1 MGYFIKNIE
10 TSNFCIILS
19 RDLLKTHEVG
29 FLISENTVLVV
40 GTGTIG
46 EPLTGLLSNK
56 TISKELNIDEL
67 IFYKHSPRLT
77 DRPMMKGL
85 LSKGAHMCTQ
95 HEKFEAFREIG
106 IEPTYTFEDALE
118 KAKVVIDC
126 SSEGMGVRNKFLY
139 YEGVKDKVSAFLAQ
153 GSEHG
158 FGLPFG
164 IGLNDAV
171 LKRRN
176 NQFIQVVSCNTH
188 NASRILKNL
197 AFDDKGNNILGE
209 GRFVFMRRA
218 TDVSQ
223 AGKFIAGPSVGIH
236 KDKTFGTH
244 HAKDVYRL
252 YSTLG
257 YHLNVFSSAVKLNT
271 QYMHT
276 ASFHLVLNNHHD
288 LGLEEI
294 KQILIDDPYI
304 AVTNKTDA
312 NVIFSFGREYGH
324 FGRILNQTVV
334 VLPSLMVRKSELFT
348 NHMEIIGYS
357 FTPQDGNSLL
367 SSTSAVAYFL
377 NPEEVVLGEPIPCL
391 RPFMF
396 TEV

>member
-1 MGYFIKNIE
+1 MN
-10 TSNFCIILS
+10 
-19 RDLLKTHEVG
+19 
-29 FLISENTVLVV
+29 SENVVLVV

-46 EPLTGLLSNK
+46 EPLTGLLSDKN
-56 TISKELNIDEL
+56 ISKELGIDEL
-67 IFYKHSPRLT
+67 IFYKHSARVT
-77 DRPMMKGL
+77 DRPMIKGL
-85 LSKGAHMCTQ
+85 LSKGAHMCVQ
-95 HEKFEAFREIG
+95 HKKMNEFRETG
-106 IEPTYTFEDALE
+106 VEPTYTFDDALA
-118 KAKVVIDC
+118 KAKVVVDC

-139 YEGVKDKVSAFLAQ
+139 YENLTDTVTAFLAQ
-153 GSEHG
+153 GSENG

-164 IGLNDAV
+164 VGLNDSV
-171 LKRRN
+171 LERKN
-176 NQFIQVVSCNTH
+176 ANFIQVVSCNTH
-188 NASRILKNL
+188 AGSRILKDL
-197 AFDDKGNNILGE
+197 AFDSTGKNILGE

-218 TDVSQ
+218 TDISQ
-223 AGKFIAGPSVGIH
+223 SGKFIAGPSVGRH

-244 HAKDVYRL
+244 HAKDIYRL

-276 ASFHLVLNNHHD
+276 ASFHLVLDNHHD
-288 LGLEEI
+288 ISLEEI
-294 KQILIDDPYI
+294 NQIFIEDPYV

-334 VLPSLMVRKSELFT
+334 VLPSLMIRKSELFT
-348 NHMEIIGYS
+348 DHMEIIGYAY
-357 FTPQDGNSLL
+357 TPQDGNSLL

-377 NPEEVVLGEPIPCL
+377 NPEEIIPGKPIPCL
-391 RPFMF
+391 KPYMF

>member
-1 MGYFIKNIE
+1 MGK
-10 TSNFCIILS
+10 
-19 RDLLKTHEVG
+19 D
-29 FLISENTVLVV
+29 NTVLVV

-46 EPLTGLLSNK
+46 EPLTGLLSDK
-56 TISKELNIDEL
+56 IISKELGIDEI

-85 LSKGAHMCTQ
+85 LSKGAQMATQ
-95 HEKFEAFREIG
+95 QEKFSDFRELDV
-106 IEPTYTFEDALE
+106 EPTYTFEEALA
-118 KAKVVIDC
+118 KAKVVVDC
-126 SSEGMGVRNKFLY
+126 SSEGMGVRNKLLF
-139 YEGVKDKVSAFLAQ
+139 YEKVQDSVNAFLAQ

-158 FGLPFG
+158 FGLPYG
-164 IGLNDAV
+164 VGLNDEV
-171 LKRRN
+171 LKTKN
-176 NQFIQVVSCNTH
+176 NKFIQVVSCNTH
-188 NASRILKNL
+188 AGSRILKDL
-197 AFDDKGNNILGE
+197 AFDSNSKNILGE
-209 GRFVFMRRA
+209 ARFVFMRRA
-218 TDVSQ
+218 TDISQ
-223 AGKFIAGPSVGIH
+223 SGKFIAGPSVGDH
-236 KDKTFGTH
+236 KDQTFGTH
-244 HAKDVYRL
+244 HAKDIYRL

-257 YHLNVFSSAVKLNT
+257 YHLNVFSSAIKLNT

-288 LGLEEI
+288 LQLEEI
-294 KQILIDDPYI
+294 RQMFIDDPYV

-348 NHMEIIGYS
+348 DHMEIIGYS
-357 FTPQDGNSLL
+357 YTPQDGNSLL

-377 NPEEVVLGEPIPCL
+377 NPEEVSLGEPIPCL

>member
-1 MGYFIKNIE
+1 LGIKICE
-10 TSNFCIILS
+10 VEKLA
-19 RDLLKTHEVG
+19 RDNV
-29 FLISENTVLVV
+29 VLVV

-46 EPLTGLLSNK
+46 EPLTGLLADK
-56 TISKELNIDEL
+56 DISKALGIDEL
-67 IFYKHSPRLT
+67 IFYKHSPRVI

-85 LSKGAHMCTQ
+85 LSKGGHMCAR
-95 HEKFEAFREIG
+95 HEKFDAFRELG
-106 IEPTYTFEDALE
+106 IEPTYTFEDALD

-126 SSEGMGVRNKFLY
+126 SSEGMGVKNKFLY

-164 IGLNDAV
+164 VGLNDAV
-171 LKRRN
+171 LTRKN
-176 NQFIQVVSCNTH
+176 IKFIQVVSCNTH

-197 AFDDKGNNILGE
+197 AFDDKGKNILGE

-223 AGKFIAGPSVGIH
+223 AGKFIAGPSVGTH
-236 KDKTFGTH
+236 KDQTFGTH

-276 ASFHLVLNNHHD
+276 SAFHLVLNNHHE
-288 LGLEEI
+288 LGVEEI
-294 KQILIDDPYI
+294 KQILIDDPYV
-304 AVTNKTDA
+304 AVTNKTDT

-324 FGRILNQTVV
+324 FGRILNQAVV
-334 VLPSLMVRKSELFT
+334 VLPSLMVRKSTLFT

-396 TEV
+396 DEV

>member
-1 MGYFIKNIE
+1 MA
-10 TSNFCIILS
+10 
-19 RDLLKTHEVG
+19 RDNV
-29 FLISENTVLVV
+29 VLVV

-46 EPLTGLLSNK
+46 EPLTGLLANK
-56 TISKELNIDEL
+56 DISKELGIDEL
-67 IFYKHSPRLT
+67 IFYKHSPRLI

-85 LSKGAHMCTQ
+85 LSKGGNMCAQ
-95 HEKFEAFREIG
+95 QEKFEAFRELG
-106 IEPTYTFEDALE
+106 IEPTYTFEDALD

-126 SSEGMGVRNKFLY
+126 SSEGMGVRNKQLY
-139 YEGVKDKVSAFLAQ
+139 YEGIKDKVSGFLAQ

-164 IGLNDAV
+164 IGLNDVV
-171 LKRRN
+171 LTRKN
-176 NQFIQVVSCNTH
+176 NKFIQVVSCNTH

-197 AFDDKGNNILGE
+197 AFDEKGKNILGE

-223 AGKFIAGPSVGIH
+223 AGKFIAGPSVGTH

-276 ASFHLVLNNHHD
+276 SSFHLVLNNHHD
-288 LGLEEI
+288 LGIEEI
-294 KQILIDDPYI
+294 TQILKDDPYI

-324 FGRILNQTVV
+324 FGRILNQAVV
-334 VLPSLMVRKSELFT
+334 VLPTLMVRKSKLFT
-348 NHMEIIGYS
+348 DHMEIIGYS

-391 RPFMF
+391 CPYMF
-396 TEV
+396 SEV

>member
-1 MGYFIKNIE
+1 MGKDNA
-10 TSNFCIILS
+10 
-19 RDLLKTHEVG
+19 
-29 FLISENTVLVV
+29 VLVV

-46 EPLTGLLSNK
+46 EPLTGLMSDKN
-56 TISKELNIDEL
+56 ISKELGIDEI

-85 LSKGAHMCTQ
+85 LSKGAYMATQ
-95 HEKFEAFREIG
+95 QEKFSAFRELDV
-106 IEPTYTFEDALE
+106 EPTYTFEEALA
-118 KAKVVIDC
+118 KAKVVVDC
-126 SSEGMGVRNKFLY
+126 SSEGMGVRNKFLF
-139 YEGVKDKVSAFLAQ
+139 YEKIQDSVNAFLAQ

-158 FGLPFG
+158 FGLPYG
-164 IGLNDAV
+164 VGLNDEV
-171 LKRRN
+171 LKTKN
-176 NQFIQVVSCNTH
+176 NKFIQVVSCNTH
-188 NASRILKNL
+188 AGSRILKDL
-197 AFDDKGNNILGE
+197 AFDSNKNNILGE
-209 GRFVFMRRA
+209 ARFVFMRRA
-218 TDVSQ
+218 TDISQ
-223 AGKFIAGPSVGIH
+223 SGKFIAGPSVGDH
-236 KDKTFGTH
+236 KDQTFGTH
-244 HAKDVYRL
+244 HAKDIYRL

-257 YHLNVFSSAVKLNT
+257 YHLNVFSSALKLNT

-288 LGLEEI
+288 LQLDEI
-294 KQILIDDPYI
+294 RQIFIEDPYV

-334 VLPSLMVRKSELFT
+334 VFPSLMIRKSALFT
-348 NHMEIIGYS
+348 DHMEIIGYS
-357 FTPQDGNSLL
+357 YTPQDGNSLL

>member
-1 MGYFIKNIE
+1 M
-10 TSNFCIILS
+10 TS
-19 RDLLKTHEVG
+19 G
-29 FLISENTVLVV
+29 NTVLVV

-46 EPLTGLLSNK
+46 EPLTGLLSDK
-56 TISKELNIDEL
+56 TISKELGIDEL
-67 IFYKHSPRLT
+67 VFYKHSPRIT
-77 DRPMMKGL
+77 DRPMVKGL
-85 LSKGAHMCTQ
+85 LSKGAHMACQ
-95 HEKFEAFREIG
+95 QEKFQAFRELE

-118 KAKVVIDC
+118 KSTVVVDC
-126 SSEGMGVRNKFLY
+126 SSEGMGVRNKLLY
-139 YEGVKDKVSAFLAQ
+139 YEKAKDSVKGFLAQ

-158 FGLPFG
+158 FGLPYG
-164 IGLNDAV
+164 VGLNDEV
-171 LKRRN
+171 LKSKN
-176 NQFIQVVSCNTH
+176 NRFIQVVSCNTH
-188 NASRILKNL
+188 NASRILKDL
-197 AFDDKGNNILGE
+197 AFRNGKNILRE

-223 AGKFIAGPSVGIH
+223 TGKFIAGPSVGTH
-236 KDKTFGTH
+236 KDSTFGTH

-257 YHLNVFSSAVKLNT
+257 FHLNVFSSAIKLNT
-271 QYMHT
+271 QYMHV
-276 ASFHLVLNNHHD
+276 ASFHLVLDNHD
-288 LGLEEI
+288 CRCELPEVE
-294 KQILIDDPYI
+294 QIFRDDPYV

-348 NHMEIIGYS
+348 DHMEIIGYS
-357 FTPQDGNSLL
+357 YTPQDGNSLL

-377 NPEEVVLGEPIPCL
+377 NPEEIVLGEPVPCL
-391 RPFMF
+391 KPYMF